1 MSVSL
6 KKGQKVSLTKSALK
20 LDQCFVGLGWD
31 TGKYKGRYDF
41 DLDVS
46 VFMVGKNG
54 RVKDTDFIFYF
65 NKEHESGAVTHCGD
79 NRTGD
84 GDGDDEQVLLN
95 LKKVPKNIEEL
106 VVVVTIY
113 DGPKRGQNFGQVE
126 NAYIRLVNGD
136 VNNEKTQDEIIRYN
150 LEQDF
155 SFSNSV
161 VFCSIFMENGEWQ
174 FKALGEG
181 SMDELGDI
189 CSKYGIEI
197 E

>member
-6 KKGQKVSLTKSALK
+6 KKGQKISLTKSALK
-20 LDQCFVGLGWD
+20 LDKCFVGLGWD

-54 RVKDTDFIFYF
+54 RVKDDDFIFYF
-65 NKEHESGAVTHCGD
+65 NQKHKSGSVTHCGD

-95 LKKVPKNIEEL
+95 LKKVPDNIEEL

-136 VNNEKTQDEIIRYN
+136 INDESTQDEVVRYN

-161 VFCSIFMENGEWQ
+161 IFCSIFRENGEWQ
-174 FKALGEG
+174 FKALGDG

-189 CSKYGIEI
+189 CSKYGIET